1 MTSVVVVPEIDKSF
15 MILQHPSQEAWLA
28 QVYSKRMLFIML
40 MDDAT
45 SCDSLVT
52 SGDDFFRFVTVS
64 RESGGLGSG
73 KPQTFE
79 NLGVM

>member
-1 MTSVVVVPEIDKSF
+1 M
-15 MILQHPSQEAWLA
+15 MI
-28 QVYSKRMLFIML
+28 
-40 MDDAT
+40 DDAT

-52 SGDDFFRFVTVS
+52 SGDDSFRFVTVS
-64 RESGGLGSG
+64 RKSGDLGSG